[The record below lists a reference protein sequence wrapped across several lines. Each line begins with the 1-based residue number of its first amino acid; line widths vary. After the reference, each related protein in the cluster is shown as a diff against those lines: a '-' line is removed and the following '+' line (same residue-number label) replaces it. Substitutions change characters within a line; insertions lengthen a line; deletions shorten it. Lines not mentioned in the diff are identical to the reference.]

1 MTKIE
6 IFSTGYTW
14 NWLHTLN
21 QFMNGVVLGAGFLLV
36 FLVFILFVNKF
47 SKKDK
52 Q

>member
-6 IFSTGYTW
+6 IFDTGYTW

-21 QFMNGVVLGAGFLLV
+21 QFMDGVVWGAGVLLV